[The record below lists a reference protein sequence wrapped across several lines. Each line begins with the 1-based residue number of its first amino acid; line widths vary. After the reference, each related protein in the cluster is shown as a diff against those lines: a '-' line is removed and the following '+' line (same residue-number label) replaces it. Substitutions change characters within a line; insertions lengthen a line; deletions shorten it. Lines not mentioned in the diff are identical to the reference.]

1 VGLYLAKNWFL
12 LAAAALALL
21 AGVAG
26 GARAA
31 HAPPG
36 SEAVPAERWDERCLL
51 GAAALHVA
59 YIVWVGGDFMFARRL
74 LPALPPLLLVL
85 EARLLRWPGERARL
99 ALVGAL
105 LLAAAL
111 PAPIFARSP
120 RIQFVGE
127 ERLVYTPEIR
137 EARRRQGEAVG
148 AALRGSPARVAFE
161 GGMCMF
167 GYYSR
172 LPYLVEIT
180 GLTQYSLA
188 KRPLAERGVVGHEK
202 VADAAW
208 LTENGVHLVVSQAL
222 PPVRRRPGLLEVDQ
236 ILFGD
241 VARARIHVYSDAV
254 MDPLRGRP
262 DVDFVPIERVV
273 RRTAARMRRAS
284 AAEAEAHYREL
295 RRYYFDGAGERG
307 EAWDRELREI
317 VAQRRTAA
325 AQPLPQPGSG
335 SAP

>member
-1 VGLYLAKNWFL
+1 
-12 LAAAALALL
+12 
-21 AGVAG
+21 
-26 GARAA
+26 
-31 HAPPG
+31 
-36 SEAVPAERWDERCLL
+36 
-51 GAAALHVA
+51 
-59 YIVWVGGDFMFARRL
+59 MFARRL
-74 LPALPPLLLVL
+74 LPALPPLLLAL
-85 EARLLRWPGERARL
+85 EARQLRWPGERTRL
-99 ALVGAL
+99 ALAGAL

-120 RIQFVGE
+120 RIQFVGD

-137 EARRRQGEAVG
+137 EARRRQGEVVG

-188 KRPLAERGVVGHEK
+188 KRPLAERGIVGHEK

-222 PPVRRRPGLLEVDQ
+222 PPVSRRPGVLEVDQ

-241 VARARIHVYSDAV
+241 VARARIHIYSDAV

-273 RRTAARMRRAS
+273 RRTAARMRRAP
-284 AAEAEAHYREL
+284 AAEAEALYREL

-307 EAWDRELREI
+307 EAWDRDLREI
-317 VAQRRTAA
+317 LALRGEAA
-325 AQPLPQPGSG
+325 HPLPEPGRVP
-335 SAP
+335 AP